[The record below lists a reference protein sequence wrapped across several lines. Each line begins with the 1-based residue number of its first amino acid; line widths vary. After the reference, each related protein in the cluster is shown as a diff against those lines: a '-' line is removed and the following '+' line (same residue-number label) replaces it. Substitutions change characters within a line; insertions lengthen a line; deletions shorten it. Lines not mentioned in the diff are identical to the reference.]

1 MKQHISRFMTAV
13 LLIGLILT
21 SCGEGEPVETDA
33 VVSQSET
40 TTEPTVE
47 DMLASLPDEDFG
59 EYEFTFLTISSG
71 INSTTRF
78 TDEIFVEE
86 EDGDIIND
94 SVYQR
99 NQLVNE
105 KYNVTITALPEDNPL
120 EVARSAI
127 MAGDSIFDV
136 MNIRKDEI
144 ITLLPDG
151 LLADWNDLPYCDY
164 TAPWWNRHCA
174 EKLTIG
180 DMLPFMSGSILISE
194 IDDTLA
200 MVYNKDIATEYQIEN
215 LYDVVRE
222 GCWTVDYMTGIIKE
236 ISRDLNGDSQYV
248 VGDDLFGYVQDP
260 ASMTTNWVFASDLV
274 NGYIDTNGKWQ
285 DNVDM
290 ERAQELCDKMSA
302 IFGSGNF
309 AYTGTDLYEGLNY
322 FEENKI
328 FLYAIILR
336 NVELLRE
343 MDVDFGILPYPKLD
357 EEQEEYITHVGN
369 ASPILTLPITN
380 TDTERTS
387 LILEAMAIA
396 SYEIIRPAY
405 YEVALKVKMSR
416 DEDSA
421 DMLDLILDSS
431 TYDLSYFAYNSITS
445 ILNPLIAVGKTNFA
459 SEYAS
464 RAGALNQNMQ
474 NFIDSVLEN

>member
-13 LLIGLILT
+13 LLIGLILV

-105 KYNVTITALPEDNPL
+105 KYNVTIAAMPEELPSD
-120 EVARSAI
+120 VARAAI
-127 MAGDSIFDV
+127 LAGDNIFDV
-136 MNIRKDEI
+136 MNLYKSESIV
-144 ITLLPDG
+144 LLPDG

-164 TAPWWNRHCA
+164 TAPWWNRHCI

-200 MVYNKDIATEYQIEN
+200 MVYNKALADEYNISG
-215 LYDVVRE
+215 LYDVVRD
-222 GCWTVDYMTGIIKE
+222 GKWTIDYMTSLIKQ

-260 ASMTTNWVFASDLV
+260 ASMTTNWSFACDLMT
-274 NGYIDTNGKWQ
+274 GYIDSDGKWQ
-285 DNVDM
+285 PNVDV
-290 ERAQELCDKMSA
+290 ERAQNLCDKMAA
-302 IFGSGNF
+302 IFAGGTF
-309 AYTGTDLYEGLNY
+309 AYTGTDLYDGLNY

-343 MDVDFGILPYPKLD
+343 MNVDFGILPYPKLD
-357 EEQEEYITHVGN
+357 ENQSEYSTHIGN
-369 ASPILTLPITN
+369 SSPILTLPITN
-380 TDTERTS
+380 NDFERTS
-387 LILEAMAIA
+387 LILEAMAIT
-396 SYEIIRPAY
+396 SYNIVRPAY
-405 YEVALKVKMSR
+405 YDVALKVKMSR

-421 DMLDLILDSS
+421 DMLDIILDSS
-431 TYDLSYFAYNSITS
+431 TYDLSYFTFNAISS
-445 ILNPLIAVGKTNFA
+445 ILNPLISVGNTNFSSA
-459 SEYAS
+459 YAS
-464 RAGALNQNMQ
+464 QSNTINQNMQ
-474 NFIDSVLEN
+474 NFIDSVLES